1 MVGCTTGGALPS
13 INGGVIEVAGSEI
26 TSMEGILNGT
36 TNYILSEMMEK
47 DISYDEALKQAQ
59 KEGIA
64 EKNPTLDIEGYD
76 TAVKIIILSNVIFNT
91 DLSLNDIKVEGIGH
105 IKKEELIVLKEQ
117 EKKLKLMGKV
127 AMKNGKATAE
137 VKLCEIDKSH
147 PLYLVDGK
155 NKGITYK
162 TDSLGEISIIGGAS
176 GRINAAAAILRDL
189 INLK

>member
-1 MVGCTTGGALPS
+1 M
-13 INGGVIEVAGSEI
+13 
-26 TSMEGILNGT
+26 
-36 TNYILSEMMEK
+36 
-47 DISYDEALKQAQ
+47 
-59 KEGIA
+59 
-64 EKNPTLDIEGYD
+64 
-76 TAVKIIILSNVIFNT
+76 
-91 DLSLNDIKVEGIGH
+91 
-105 IKKEELIVLKEQ
+105 LKEQ